1 MRISDWS
8 SDVCSSD
15 LRVGNSRRC
24 SPCAGN
30 PERPEGCFHRRG
42 SEATFILNRGLNVGL
57 ADRSSGCERLI
68 RTAVARMVDGIL
80 KCFPESGNNRVD
92 IYFFADD
99 LQGIFTKVLNTGGI
113 LQKEGDLAR
122 QAGRISAF
130 KIFPIHIL
138 TNQTLLSPI
147 GFRANNWLSETHG
160 IVYR

>member
-99 LQGIFTKVLNTGGI
+99 LQGILTKVLNTGGI
-113 LQKEGDLAR
+113 IQKEEIEREQCRERVG
-122 QAGRISAF
+122 
-130 KIFPIHIL
+130 
-138 TNQTLLSPI
+138 
-147 GFRANNWLSETHG
+147 
-160 IVYR
+160 